1 MQVYVIKTKF
11 VQDYYWCGSQIGW
24 RRNISQAIFYAQL
37 QNAKCTANGLCTPI
51 YGAPKQIVVVDI
63 SEGEM
68 VWHE

>member
-24 RRNISQAIFYAQL
+24 KRNISQAFFYTRL
-37 QNAKCTANGLCTPI
+37 QNAELTANSLSVPMF
-51 YGAPKQIVVVDI
+51 GAPKQIVVVDI
-63 SEGEM
+63 SEGET